1 MYLYSKPKEKAL
13 SEESITGL
21 IKEYGLSKE
30 CREQKYPKYISELP
44 KNHFLVKLLQSIHSR
59 VNTHELVPFV
69 SPNAL
74 VNLYNKEFKKH
85 GYIATE
91 VYYYF
96 ETTQDSRLRDMTQSE
111 VFHFV
116 KDSDG
121 GVNSEFYEKKI
132 AEIMDC
138 YLGR

>member
-21 IKEYGLSKE
+21 IKEYGLSKK
-30 CREQKYPKYISELP
+30 CREQKYPKHISELP
-44 KNHFLVKLLQSIHSR
+44 KNHFLVKLLQSIYSR
-59 VNTHELVPFV
+59 VHTHELIPFV

-74 VNLYNKEFKKH
+74 VELYNKEFKKH

-96 ETTQDSRLRDMTQSE
+96 
-111 VFHFV
+111 
-116 KDSDG
+116 
-121 GVNSEFYEKKI
+121 
-132 AEIMDC
+132 
-138 YLGR
+138 